1 MIRWSIP
8 ISRVRRRRSCWAN
21 SVSATPETA
30 RDGGTSRNDHIL
42 LWQVA
47 VGVGLLA
54 AWEALGR
61 LHGSQ
66 WTSEPSLIA
75 DRLVQWA
82 RGDLYL
88 QVATTLTEVVTGLFI
103 GAVFGILAGLVLGRS
118 PLLSVILRPIIV
130 AFYSVP
136 LIALAPLFIM
146 FFGLDMMPKIVLVTV
161 VVFFLLFFNT
171 FAGVEAVDQ
180 DLITSLQ
187 LMGSNRREKFQ
198 KVVAPACMAWIVGGI
213 KIALPYALV
222 ATTTGEML
230 SARRGLGFLL
240 SEAASQFN
248 TTALYAVL
256 FILMLMGLAVS
267 EAATRLEQWM
277 LRWRHAAE

>member
-21 SVSATPETA
+21 SVSATQETA

-42 LWQVA
+42 VWQVA

-146 FFGLDMMPKIVLVTV
+146 FFGLDMLPKIVLVTL

-171 FAGVEAVDQ
+171 FAGATSVDH
-180 DLITSLQ
+180 DLIAQ
-187 LMGSNRREKFQ
+187 VELMGSTRREKFQ
-198 KVVAPACMAWIVGGI
+198 KVVAPACMAWIVGGF

-222 ATTTGEML
+222 AATTGEML
-230 SARRGLGFLL
+230 AARRGLGFLL
-240 SEAASQFN
+240 SDAASQFDM
-248 TTALYAVL
+248 TSLYAAL
-256 FILMLMGLAVS
+256 FILMMMGLAVS
-267 EAATRLEQWM
+267 EAAAWAERRL
-277 LRWRHAAE
+277 LRWRHAEG

>member
-21 SVSATPETA
+21 SVSATQETA

-42 LWQVA
+42 VWQVA

-75 DRLVQWA
+75 ARLVQWA

-88 QVATTLTEVVTGLFI
+88 QVATTLTEVVTGLVI
-103 GAVFGILAGLVLGRS
+103 GAAFGILAGLVLGRS

-146 FFGLDMMPKIVLVTV
+146 FFGLDMLPKIVLVTL

-171 FAGVEAVDQ
+171 FAGATSVDH
-180 DLITSLQ
+180 DLIAQ
-187 LMGSNRREKFQ
+187 VELMGSTRREKFQ
-198 KVVAPACMAWIVGGI
+198 KVVAPACMAWIVGGF

-222 ATTTGEML
+222 AATTGEML
-230 SARRGLGFLL
+230 AARRGLGFLL
-240 SEAASQFN
+240 SDAASQFDM
-248 TTALYAVL
+248 TSLYAAL
-256 FILMLMGLAVS
+256 FILMMMGLAVS
-267 EAATRLEQWM
+267 EAAAWAERRL
-277 LRWRHAAE
+277 LRWRHAEG

>member
-21 SVSATPETA
+21 SVSATQETA

-82 RGDLYL
+82 RGNLYL
-88 QVATTLTEVVTGLFI
+88 QVATTLTEVVTGLVI
-103 GAVFGILAGLVLGRS
+103 GAAFGILAGLVLGRS

-146 FFGLDMMPKIVLVTV
+146 FFGLDMLPKIVLVTI

-171 FAGVEAVDQ
+171 FAGATSVDH
-180 DLITSLQ
+180 DLIAQ
-187 LMGSNRREKFQ
+187 VELMGSTRREKFQ
-198 KVVAPACMAWIVGGI
+198 KVVAPACMAWIVGGF

-222 ATTTGEML
+222 AATTGEML
-230 SARRGLGFLL
+230 AARRGLGFLL
-240 SEAASQFN
+240 SDAASQFDM
-248 TTALYAVL
+248 TSLYAAL
-256 FILMLMGLAVS
+256 FILMMMGLAVS
-267 EAATRLEQWM
+267 EAAAWAERRL
-277 LRWRHAAE
+277 LRWRHAEG